1 MKKATLIA
9 ATLVCAYLFAAGTAS
24 AQLLKPKQAKAP
36 APQARAQTVK
46 ALQSHPHPFPGMGKV
61 GPVVLVPVPYDA
73 LQSYTPPFPVVRTPV
88 AGYSPSLAIPQPATK
103 ELLTLDA
110 NRLIRWQGW
119 LNVDAF
125 SVSVLNQMQ
134 KRLGTDIQLG
144 SYTIAESAI
153 AEAVAKTMTRNST
166 FKMNPNLEI
175 DAGQVFEDDTATF
188 YVWTYRHNY
197 TDKGLYQ
204 LYVSVKGKMDIGEV
218 YRTYAVPPTRVL
230 HNDIQSLHYE
240 FGNRGYGGIHGEWVR
255 VIADVEIWRGVV
267 VHVNHKGELVVAGTQ
282 NMDDWA
288 LPEVGEVPGGLRPL
302 DDEPY
307 VHVPVNP
314 DPVSEWERAPSLV
327 RNPNYVPRRAT
338 GAAFVEPLERAIS
351 IGENS
356 FQMQAGDVQRRVNT
370 VNPYRF
376 RFR

>member
-9 ATLVCAYLFAAGTAS
+9 AALICAYLFAAGTAS
-24 AQLLKPKQAKAP
+24 AQLFQHRLVKST
-36 APQARAQTVK
+36 PQSSAQTVH
-46 ALQSHPHPFPGMGKV
+46 AEQSP
-61 GPVVLVPVPYDA
+61 
-73 LQSYTPPFPVVRTPV
+73 TPPFPVVRTPV
-88 AGYSPSLAIPQPATK
+88 AGYSPNLAAPQPATM
-103 ELLTLDA
+103 ELLKRDA

-119 LNVDAF
+119 LDIDAF
-125 SVSVLNQMQ
+125 SVSILNQMQ

-144 SYTIAESAI
+144 SYTIAESTI
-153 AEAVAKTMTRNST
+153 AEAVAKAVTNNST

-175 DAGQVFEDDTATF
+175 DAGQMFEGNTATF

-204 LYVSVKGKMDIGEV
+204 LYVSVKGKMDIGEE
-218 YRTYAVPPTRVL
+218 YRTYTVPPTQVL
-230 HNDIQSLHYE
+230 HNDIQSLYYE
-240 FGNRGYGGIHGEWVR
+240 FGNLGPHGGGIHGEWAR
-255 VIADVEIWRGVV
+255 VIADIEIWRGVV
-267 VHVNHKGELVVAGTQ
+267 VHVNNKGELIVAGTQ

-288 LPEVGEVPGGLRPL
+288 LPGVGEVPGGLRPL

-314 DPVSEWERAPSLV
+314 DPVSEWERAPSLIC
-327 RNPNYVPRRAT
+327 NPNYDPKRAT

-351 IGENS
+351 IRENTE
-356 FQMQAGDVQRRVNT
+356 QKEAGDVQTRVRV
-370 VNPYRF
+370 VNPFRF